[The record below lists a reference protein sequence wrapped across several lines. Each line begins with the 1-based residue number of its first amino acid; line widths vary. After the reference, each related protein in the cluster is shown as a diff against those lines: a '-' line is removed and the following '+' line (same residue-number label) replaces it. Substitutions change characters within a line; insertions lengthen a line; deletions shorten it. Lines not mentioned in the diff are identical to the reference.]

1 MTNNYFKYGKMSLNI
16 LYILFY
22 HETRGNDSRYFVERK
37 QMYLIFNHIISCKF
51 RRLLLVFFVPCPP
64 LYCMSFDLQLLISSF
79 VVSRLS
85 DRRFHRRRYV
95 VLVTIDIFNPIPL
108 FLVVVKDRYF
118 TYLVQEEFE
127 DTKGAIRIRIEEEQT
142 TQ

>member
-1 MTNNYFKYGKMSLNI
+1 
-16 LYILFY
+16 
-22 HETRGNDSRYFVERK
+22 
-37 QMYLIFNHIISCKF
+37 MYLIFNHIISCKF